1 MSGIYLHIP
10 FCKQACHYCN
20 FHFSTS
26 LKYKSDMV
34 KAIIKEIDLRKNEW
48 KNETINTVY
57 FGGGT
62 PSLLTTNELGEIFDA
77 LHQSFKFSSNIEIT
91 LEANPDDITKEKLK
105 DLSQSP
111 VNRLSIGIQSF
122 SEADLRYMNR
132 AHNAQE
138 AHACLEN
145 ALRVGFTNLTADL
158 IYGTPDMNDEQWR
171 KNLHTLFDLNIPH
184 ISCYALTV
192 EDNTAL
198 AHFIKKGK
206 TTPVDEVQTARQF
219 EILTQEMVAND
230 YEHYEISNFC
240 KSRNYSK
247 HNTAYW
253 QGEKY
258 LGIGPAAHSFDGH
271 SRSWNVANNAKYM
284 TAIQA
289 GKLPFEVEQL
299 SDNDR
304 FNEYILTGLRTKWGC
319 DLNKIRAYDDTFVKH
334 FLQAVQPYL
343 NKKMILRE
351 GDVFR
356 LSNEG
361 KLLSDGIIS
370 DLFMV

>member
-1 MSGIYLHIP
+1 
-10 FCKQACHYCN
+10 
-20 FHFSTS
+20 
-26 LKYKSDMV
+26 MV
-34 KAIIKEIDLRKNEW
+34 AAIVKEIDLRKYEL
-48 KNETINTVY
+48 KDETVQTIY

-62 PSLLTTNELGEIFDA
+62 PSLLTSNELEEIFDA
-77 LHQSFKFSSNIEIT
+77 LYRSFNVVSDIEVT
-91 LEANPDDITKEKLK
+91 LEANPDDLK
-105 DLSQSP
+105 PNTLTELRKTP
-111 VNRLSIGIQSF
+111 INRLSIGIQSF

-138 AHACLEN
+138 AQVCLKHALN
-145 ALRVGFTNLTADL
+145 AGFTNLTADL
-158 IYGTPDMNDEQWR
+158 IYGTPGMSDTQWR

-206 TTPVDEVQTARQF
+206 TTPVDDAQAARQF
-219 EILTQEMVAND
+219 DLLVTEMSANN

-240 KSRNYSK
+240 TSGNYSR

-258 LGIGPAAHSFDGH
+258 VGIGPAAHSFDGT
-271 SRSWNVANNAKYM
+271 SRSWNVANNARYM
-284 TAIQA
+284 TDIEA
-289 GKLPFEVEQL
+289 GKLPSEVEQL

-304 FNEYILTGLRTKWGC
+304 FNEYLMTGLRTKWGC
-319 DLNKIRAYDDTFVKH
+319 NFIKIQTFGTAFATH

-343 NKKMILRE
+343 DKKMIRRE

-356 LSNEG
+356 LSDKG
-361 KLLSDGIIS
+361 KFLSDGIIG
-370 DLFMV
+370 DLFAV